1 MEKRCTNCK
10 YNSACTEYEY
20 PCIDCVALSNWQP
33 DVVQKP
39 EQKDILVFKF
49 NTNLGPDLEAKMVN
63 KWGRLLEEM
72 RDKGI
77 ILLPNYIDLVTM
89 LPGDVDIK
97 IYDSEGEELCLEQ
110 KKL

>member
-33 DVVQKP
+33 DVVEPKP

-49 NTNLGPDLEAKMVN
+49 KINFGPDEAILVN
-63 KWGRLLEEM
+63 RWGRLLEEM

-77 ILLPNYIDLVTM
+77 ILLPNYIDLVTFV
-89 LPGDVDIK
+89 PNSDIK
-97 IYDSEGEELCLEQ
+97 IYNSEGEELCLEQ

>member
-1 MEKRCTNCK
+1 MEKRCRDCK
-10 YNSACTEYEY
+10 YYHTTRFGEH
-20 PCIDCVALSNWQP
+20 PCIDCMALSHWQP
-33 DVVQKP
+33 NVVQKQ

-49 NTNLGPDLEAKMVN
+49 NTNLGPDGAKMVN

-77 ILLPNYIDLVTM
+77 ILLPDYIDLITM

-97 IYDSEGEELCLEQ
+97 IYNSEGEELCLEQ

>member
-1 MEKRCTNCK
+1 MKKRCANCK
-10 YNSACTEYEY
+10 YYSTKTYDEF
-20 PCIDCVALSNWQP
+20 PCIDCMALDCWEP
-33 DVVQKP
+33 DVQEP

-49 NTNLGPDLEAKMVN
+49 NVNFSNELERTELN
-63 KWGRLLEEM
+63 KWGGLLEQM

-97 IYDSEGEELCLEQ
+97 IYNSEGEELCLEQ